1 MTRRSRFKTAR
12 NAAKSKNICIGYF
25 RKLYPQYLATVN
37 QDSEMNVYRRKKKPW
52 PCYEL
57 FWEQKKPGYQKPG
70 FHLSSV
76 RALRSSHSEQ
86 Y

>member
-37 QDSEMNVYRRKKKPW
+37 QDSEMNVYQRKKN
-52 PCYEL
+52 L
-57 FWEQKKPGYQKPG
+57 GLVTSFFGNKKTR
-70 FHLSSV
+70 LSETGLSFK
-76 RALRSSHSEQ
+76 Q
-86 Y
+86 C

>member
-37 QDSEMNVYRRKKKPW
+37 QDSEMNVYQRKKN
-52 PCYEL
+52 L
-57 FWEQKKPGYQKPG
+57 GLVTSFFGNKKNPAIRN
-70 FHLSSV
+70 
-76 RALRSSHSEQ
+76 RAFI
-86 Y
+86 

>member
-37 QDSEMNVYRRKKKPW
+37 QDSEMNVYRRKKKF
-52 PCYEL
+52 L
-57 FWEQKKPGYQKPG
+57 ALLRAFLGTKKPGYQKPG

>member
-1 MTRRSRFKTAR
+1 LLRAFLGT
-12 NAAKSKNICIGYF
+12 
-25 RKLYPQYLATVN
+25 
-37 QDSEMNVYRRKKKPW
+37 
-52 PCYEL
+52 
-57 FWEQKKPGYQKPG
+57 KKPGYQKPG